1 MNLGKYIFSQVVE
14 FIPKYEF
21 DKLVKLYNGDFHAR
35 NLSCY
40 NQLLHLL
47 FGQLTVCNSLRDICL
62 CLKAHEKSLYH
73 LGFRQTVNESSL
85 SRANER
91 RDYRIYEGLGH
102 VLIDIVRP
110 MYSREPVLGL
120 FLPDYDIFALDS
132 TTISCSIKLLT
143 WALGKYSKGAVKMH
157 TLLDLRG
164 SIPTFIHI
172 THGKWHDSNA
182 LDIME
187 PIPFAIYAMDK
198 AYVDFA
204 SLFRMDQCNAYFVTR
219 AKDNM
224 QFDILEKNYNLD
236 ETIGLRGDYLIKLTG
251 YKSSRLYPQSLRM
264 VEYYD
269 SENDEELRF
278 ITNHVEISALE
289 VTNIYRNRWQIEV
302 LFKWIKQNLTV
313 KTLWGYTENAVKT
326 HLWMAICTYLVVA
339 RIKATYKS
347 PYTITECA
355 TLLSVSALEK
365 TDMKEL
371 LTLAE
376 PLNQNK
382 NVKELNLFDF

>member
-1 MNLGKYIFSQVVE
+1 MNSGKYIFSQVVE
-14 FIPKYEF
+14 FIPRYEF
-21 DKLVKLYNGDFHAR
+21 DKLVKLYNGDFHSR

-62 CLKAHEKSLYH
+62 CLKAHQKSLYH

-85 SRANER
+85 SRANEK
-91 RDYRIYEGLGH
+91 RDYRIYEGLGY
-102 VLIDIVRP
+102 VLIAMVRP
-110 MYSREPVLGL
+110 MYAKESVPGV
-120 FLPDYDIFALDS
+120 FLPDYEIFALDS

-157 TLLDLRG
+157 MLLDLRG
-164 SIPTFIHI
+164 SIPAFIHV
-172 THGKWHDSNA
+172 THGKWHDSNV

-204 SLFRMDQCNAYFVTR
+204 ALCRIDQGDAYFVTR

-224 QFDILEKNYNLD
+224 RFEIIEKNYNLD
-236 ETIGLRGDYLIKLTG
+236 EATGLRGDYTIRLTG
-251 YKSSRLYPQSLRM
+251 YKPSRLYPKNFRM

-269 SENDEELRF
+269 FESEEELRF
-278 ITNHVEISALE
+278 ITNNFDISALE
-289 VTNIYRNRWQIEV
+289 VSNIYRNRWQIEV
-302 LFKWIKQNLTV
+302 FFKWIKQNLTI
-313 KTLWGYTENAVKT
+313 KTLWGHTENAVKT
-326 HLWMAICTYLVVA
+326 HLWTALCTYLIVA

-347 PYTITECA
+347 PYSVTECA

-365 TDMKEL
+365 TDIKEL
-371 LTLAE
+371 LTLTE
-376 PLNQNK
+376 PLNQNQ
-382 NVKELNLFDF
+382 NVKERNLFDF